1 MPSTKVKNSITLDW
15 PKLLTNREIR
25 KTKSIL
31 GVSGLCS
38 MVYPPSGAVV
48 LKVN

>member
-15 PKLLTNREIR
+15 PKLLTNRGNSGNEVY
-25 KTKSIL
+25 L

-48 LKVN
+48 LKIN